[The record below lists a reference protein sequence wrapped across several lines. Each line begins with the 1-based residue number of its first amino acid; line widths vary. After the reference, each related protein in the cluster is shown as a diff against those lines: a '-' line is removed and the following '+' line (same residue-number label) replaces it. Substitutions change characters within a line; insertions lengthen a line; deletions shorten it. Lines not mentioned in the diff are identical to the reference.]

1 MTQKHK
7 NSSKWAKRILRRGLD
22 IQDEGTRAA
31 ISEQLHQHA
40 LLTRKMNSMKENTS
54 SDDSSD
60 EEDDIDISDISDQG
74 RAPKLL
80 EKAKEKTLEVIEEED
95 EVPKSGVLSLPFM
108 VFLIVILNNA
118 CTCSPLVL
126 FMSIRKGIRVR
137 KEHTTLCFLFGQV

>member
-7 NSSKWAKRILRRGLD
+7 NSSKWAKRILRRGLE

-40 LLTRKMNSMKENTS
+40 LLTRKMNSMNESTS

-74 RAPKLL
+74 RAPMLL

-95 EVPKSGVLSLPFM
+95 EAPKSGVLSLPFM
-108 VFLIVILNNA
+108 VFPIVVLNNA
-118 CTCSPLVL
+118 CTCSPFVL
-126 FMSIRKGIRVR
+126 FISIRKGIRVR
-137 KEHTTLCFLFGQV
+137 KEHMTSCFLFGQL

>member
-118 CTCSPLVL
+118 CTCSPWFSSCL
-126 FMSIRKGIRVR
+126 
-137 KEHTTLCFLFGQV
+137 